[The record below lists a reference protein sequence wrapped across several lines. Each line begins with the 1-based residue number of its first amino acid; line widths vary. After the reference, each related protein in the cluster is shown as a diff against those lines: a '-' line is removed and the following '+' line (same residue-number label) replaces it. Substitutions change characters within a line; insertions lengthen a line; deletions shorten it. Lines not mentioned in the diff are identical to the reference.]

1 MIRSSPG
8 SQVLYQ
14 FIALIVTLAISI
26 IGGLL
31 IGLVVR
37 SAKRPGSPEFKVEN
51 MYDDESK
58 FTIEVSSDLTL
69 YFLQVLVLLIVQL
82 HEFPD
87 QI

>member
-1 MIRSSPG
+1 
-8 SQVLYQ
+8 
-14 FIALIVTLAISI
+14 
-26 IGGLL
+26 
-31 IGLVVR
+31 
-37 SAKRPGSPEFKVEN
+37 